1 MKGSRWERVQE
12 LFHGALGRPELER
25 EAYLA
30 ARCTDDPSLIAEVRD
45 LMVEDSRRFAM
56 LDEGVAGVADAL
68 LEPRGAWTG
77 QSIGPYRIVR
87 LLGEGG
93 MGVVYLAERKD
104 LERQVAIKVLR
115 DAGLSPARRA
125 LFTAEQRTLAQL
137 IHPSITRLYDA
148 DVTPDGTPYIV
159 MEFVE
164 GESLTAYCT
173 RRACTL
179 EIRLALFRAVCE
191 AVQYAHQHAVIHR
204 DLKPSNVVVRADGS
218 VSLLD
223 FGIAKHLEDLAEPG
237 SPTRTTLRMMTPLYA
252 APEQLAGGGVG
263 MQTDVYALG
272 VILYQLLTGRTP
284 YEVADLT
291 PLQVERVVMT
301 GPPTRPSVRA
311 REHLAALPDQDRAHA
326 SSWREL
332 DVLCLK
338 ALHRDPAERYASV
351 EALIR
356 DLDHFGRHEPLDA
369 RPESFGYRARM
380 FLGRHRLSTSAVA
393 VALLLALGLGA
404 FFTWRLENEHAAA
417 LEQAARAQ
425 RIQTFVTS
433 LVQGGDAD
441 AGPAESLRVITLL
454 DRGAQ
459 EAAGLKADPLMQA
472 DMYETLGTLYQN
484 LGSLDRADSLL
495 TAALELRRRHSQAGQ
510 QPAMIVSIDALASL
524 RLTQGKL
531 LQAEAL
537 AREALQLAR
546 ADRSSPEIS
555 RALVA
560 VGRVQAE
567 QGHYDEAIGTLKQAL
582 AGNSARGGSDLDLVA
597 SLRALAAAEYS
608 AGRYDESRSEYER
621 LLALDRKIHGANH
634 PAVADDLESL
644 SSIQQDLGYYGAAEA
659 SARDALAI
667 TTAYYGADHPKTA
680 AGLTI
685 LGRSLLY
692 EKHYDPAVEA
702 LQRALSIEQRDF
714 GPVHAAV
721 ADTLNELGN
730 VASLRGDYAGAQE
743 RFQRVADIYRAIYG
757 DRHYLVAIALSN
769 VAYAELNLKNYAA
782 AETGFRDVV
791 QRFIQALGTENVNTG
806 IAQIKLG
813 RVLLRERRFDEA
825 EQRTHAG
832 YDNLSRQTNP
842 GTSFLQAARTDLT
855 AEYDALGQPQLAQRY
870 RIELAANQSR

>member
-1 MKGSRWERVQE
+1 MEGSRWERLRE
-12 LFHGALGRPELER
+12 LFHGALGLPEPGR
-25 EAYLA
+25 DAYLA
-30 ARCTDDPSLIAEVRD
+30 ARCDDPSLISEVSA
-45 LMVEDSRRFAM
+45 LLVADSQHFAL

-68 LEPRGAWTG
+68 LERRGAFDG
-77 QSIGPYRIVR
+77 KSIGPYRIIR

-104 LERQVAIKVLR
+104 LARQVAIKVLR

-148 DVTPDGTPYIV
+148 DVTADGTPYIV

-164 GESLTAYCT
+164 GESLTAHCA
-173 RRACTL
+173 RQPCTL
-179 EIRLALFRAVCE
+179 ETRLKLFRAVCE

-204 DLKPSNVVVRADGS
+204 DLKPSNVFVREDGG

-223 FGIAKHLEDLAEPG
+223 FGIAKHLEDLAG
-237 SPTRTTLRMMTPLYA
+237 SSPQTRTTLRLMTPLYA
-252 APEQLAGGGVG
+252 APEQLTGGAVG

-284 YEVADLT
+284 FEVTGLT

-301 GPPTRPSVRA
+301 RAPTRLSVLGRA
-311 REHLAALPDQDRAHA
+311 HLAGLADHGRAHVA
-326 SSWREL
+326 SWSEL

-338 ALHRDPAERYASV
+338 ALHRDPVERYASV

-356 DLDHFGRHEPLDA
+356 DLDHHQRHEPLDA
-369 RPESFGYRARM
+369 RPESVGYRARM
-380 FLGRHRLSTSAVA
+380 FFGRHRLGTGAVA
-393 VALLLALGLGA
+393 MALLIALALGA
-404 FFTWRLENEHAAA
+404 FFTWRLENAHAAA

-425 RIQTFVTS
+425 RIQAFVTS
-433 LVQGGDAD
+433 LIQGGDAE

-459 EAAGLKADPLMQA
+459 EAAGLRADPLMQA
-472 DMYETLGTLYQN
+472 DMYETLGALYKN
-484 LGSLDRADSLL
+484 IGRLDRADTLL
-495 TAALELRRRHSQAGQ
+495 TAALDLRRGHSQAGQ
-510 QPAMIVSIDALASL
+510 PTMIASLDALAAL

-531 LQAEAL
+531 PEAESL
-537 AREALQLAR
+537 AREALQTAQ
-546 ADRSSPEIS
+546 ADRSSTELS

-560 VGRVQAE
+560 MGRVQAE
-567 QGHYDEAIGTLKQAL
+567 QGHYEEATRTLKQAL
-582 AGNSARGGSDLDLVA
+582 AANSAGASQLDLIA

-608 AGRYDESRSEYER
+608 AGQYDASRSEYER
-621 LLALDRKIHGANH
+621 LLALDRRLHGENH

-644 SSIQQDLGYYGAAEA
+644 SSIQQDLGYYRAAEA
-659 SARDALAI
+659 FAREALSI
-667 TTAYYGADHPKTA
+667 TTTYYGADHPKTA
-680 AGLTI
+680 AGLTV
-685 LGRSLLY
+685 LGRTLLY
-692 EKHYDPAVEA
+692 EKNYDQAVDS
-702 LQRALSIEQRDF
+702 LQRALAVEERDF
-714 GPVHAAV
+714 GPVHASV

-769 VAYAELNLKNYAA
+769 VAYAKLNLKDYAA
-782 AETGFRDVV
+782 AEAGFRDVV
-791 QRFIQALGTENVNTG
+791 QRFIKALGTDNVNTG
-806 IAQIKLG
+806 IAHIKLG
-813 RVLLRERRFDEA
+813 RVLLREKHFNDA
-825 EQRTHAG
+825 EQQTRAG

-842 GTSFLQAARTDLT
+842 GTSFLQAARTDLS
-855 AEYDALGQPQLAQRY
+855 AEYEALGQPQLARRY
-870 RIELAANQSR
+870 RIELAANHKAP